1 MDKRFFNIF
10 NLTEDEAIAL
20 LKTPPEQLEDKT
32 DRYIAASHLI
42 NFPTE
47 RAIDALIE
55 AVRDRDRDLYNRI
68 TRRKAIESLG
78 RLKATAAIPVI
89 RACLADEDCYT
100 VENAVWAI
108 GEIGT
113 DDEAILEE
121 IAQLLDKPEQSY
133 RVIIQTLAKFN
144 YRNALDRIQKFVDSD
159 NEPIASAAI
168 AAVARFSGDYS
179 QIDKVVGFLQHESVN
194 ARRACIQDLIDA
206 QYYDAIPEIA
216 KCPVS
221 VIFRLRGIRL
231 LADAGTSAGKISFQK
246 IEPHLDRAIRDRPDE
261 LNLVHEYD
269 QLPSLAFLVNEL
281 YQTDFGRC
289 YLASKT
295 LLETYPDEAPE
306 ALMATYAEQAHNDYG
321 AHYHV
326 IKLLGWLKYAPAFDL
341 LVEALQNP
349 RPQFQKSRAAAAIAL
364 ANLGDERAIPLL
376 KASLNINIWDL
387 KYACLLALKQF
398 GDDSGKEIAARD
410 PDWLVRAKA
419 MAELLDN
426 ST

>member
-10 NLTEDEAIAL
+10 NLTEDQAIAL
-20 LKTPPEQLEDKT
+20 LKTPPDQLEDKT

-47 RAIDALIE
+47 RAINALIE
-55 AVRDRDRDLYNRI
+55 AIQNPDPDLYNRI
-68 TRRKAIESLG
+68 TRRKAVESLG
-78 RLKATAAIPVI
+78 RLKASVAMPVI

-113 DDEAILEE
+113 QDAEILEE

-133 RVIIQTLAKFN
+133 RVIIQTLAKFG
-144 YRNALDRIQKFVDSD
+144 YKPALDRLRKFVNSD
-159 NEPIASAAI
+159 NEPISSAAI
-168 AAVARFSGDYS
+168 AAIARFTGDYS
-179 QIDKVVGFLQHESVN
+179 QIEKVVGFLQHESVN

-206 QYYDAIPEIA
+206 QYYDAIPQIA

-221 VIFRLRGIRL
+221 VVFRLRGIRL
-231 LADAGTSAGKISFQK
+231 LADAAISEGKLTFEDV
-246 IEPHLDRAIRDRPDE
+246 EPHLDRVMRDRPDE
-261 LNLVHEYD
+261 LELVHEYD
-269 QLPSLAFLVNEL
+269 QTPALDFLINEL

-295 LLETYPDEAPE
+295 LLETYREEAPA
-306 ALMATYAEQAHNDYG
+306 ALMATYAQQAHNDYG

-326 IKLLGWLKYAPAFDL
+326 VKLLGWLKYAPAYDL
-341 LVEALQNP
+341 LVEALQNL

-376 KASLNINIWDL
+376 KETLNSQIWDL
-387 KYACLLALKQF
+387 KYACLLALEQF
-398 GDDSGKEIAARD
+398 EDNSGKEIAAND
-410 PDWLVRAKA
+410 SDWLVRAKA
-419 MAELLDN
+419 N
-426 ST
+426 R